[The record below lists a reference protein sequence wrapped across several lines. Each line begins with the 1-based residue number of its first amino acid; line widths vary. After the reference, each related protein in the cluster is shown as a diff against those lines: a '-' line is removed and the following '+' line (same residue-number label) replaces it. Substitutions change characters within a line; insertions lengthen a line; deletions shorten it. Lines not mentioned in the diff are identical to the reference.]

1 MPAPRSPSAPA
12 PAVSMALALTGIPPF
27 TPMTRMFRTSPAIT
41 SHRAGSRRFTE
52 ANASSIPYDPTR
64 AASPAERPMSPV
76 IEIPWSARPA
86 RATPHQCT
94 LRCSKGRRLPPTMN
108 PTKTA
113 KPITMRTNIMRG
125 SLRLGRLIRQHRSTA
140 LGESPVSKRRYP
152 CRVQSDEGY
161 FGPRSVSWQVHREV
175 TVLFGG
181 ARAMLMQAAH
191 PLVVAGANQTGM
203 YERNPWKRLQR
214 TLVLQYALTFG
225 TKAEAHAAAQRIN
238 EVHERINGLDR
249 VTGRRYDALD
259 PELLLWVH
267 ACLVES
273 ALLFERLTIG
283 ALDAEGRQRFHE
295 EQMLSAE
302 LVCLPRERIPPTVA
316 ALESFVTETVGS
328 GELFVTDAARSVAE
342 LFFDPPRDAQWRP
355 VLKAVARLAFG
366 TLPPELRDGYG
377 FPFGPARRA
386 EVRAMFAA
394 LRAVRPLLPP
404 KRRFIAPYQQ
414 WRLRE
419 RGRDDDGGIES
430 TRRSLGIRL

>member
-1 MPAPRSPSAPA
+1 
-12 PAVSMALALTGIPPF
+12 V
-27 TPMTRMFRTSPAIT
+27 
-41 SHRAGSRRFTE
+41 E
-52 ANASSIPYDPTR
+52 
-64 AASPAERPMSPV
+64 
-76 IEIPWSARPA
+76 
-86 RATPHQCT
+86 
-94 LRCSKGRRLPPTMN
+94 
-108 PTKTA
+108 
-113 KPITMRTNIMRG
+113 
-125 SLRLGRLIRQHRSTA
+125 
-140 LGESPVSKRRYP
+140 
-152 CRVQSDEGY
+152 SDEGY
-161 FGPRSVSWQVHREV
+161 FGPKSVSWQVHREV

-238 EVHERINGLDR
+238 EVHERINGVDR

-259 PELLLWVH
+259 PDLLLWVH

-283 ALDAEGRQRFHE
+283 ALDTEGRQRFHE

-302 LVCLPRERIPPTVA
+302 LVRLPRKRIPPTVA
-316 ALESFVTETVGS
+316 ALESYVTDTVRS
-328 GELFVTDAARSVAE
+328 GDLLVTDAARRVAG

-366 TLPPELRDGYG
+366 TLPPDVRDGYG

-386 EVRAMFAA
+386 QMRAMFAA
-394 LRAVRPLLPP
+394 LRTVRPLLPP
-404 KRRFIAPYQQ
+404 KHRFIAPYQQ
-414 WRLRE
+414 WRQRE
-419 RGRDDDGGIES
+419 RGREDDGGIES
-430 TRRSLGIRL
+430 ARRSLGIRL